1 MKKRQKAERH
11 AAPKNT
17 SLAIGILTA
26 LLLYAMLA
34 MAVTPERLDLC
45 AGDIA
50 PKTITAPRDVED
62 EIETELL
69 REAAVNAVQPSYTS
83 DETVM
88 NAVIESLREAF
99 QKVTFLAQL
108 NVDAKGMRI
117 DITPTMRHQALA
129 EIDPIKAEEAVIDS
143 AIQSDAATLQS
154 LANMSVKYVRET
166 LSAKLSEGKEAEAVS
181 KIKRDLQN
189 EGFSDELVTLA
200 GAVIT
205 EYIRPNMFL
214 DEETTEA
221 NRQKMLEEVEP
232 VIYKK
237 GQNIVRSGEVVTENQ
252 IAMLNNL
259 GMLADQLPDV
269 NLYVGVLLLLLLII
283 LIMWVYL
290 YAFEPE
296 MFAQPT
302 RIALLCVILLA
313 SVGLTMLLDVLSPYL
328 TFSALGVMLIA
339 LLMKPR
345 LALTAN
351 AVLGILIGVVA
362 SRNADLYSTAMFS
375 AMLGAAVSSPV
386 IVMMLRKRQ
395 QRSAILIT
403 GLVAGFLQMLTTFA
417 ICHITSP
424 DIHIATECAL
434 WSGAG
439 GLVSGIFCIGLQPVL
454 ESVFNL
460 VTNAK
465 LMELANP
472 NQPLLRRLMI
482 EAPGTYHHSIIV
494 ANIAEAATAAVGANA
509 LLARVGAYYHDIGKL
524 KRPMYFRE
532 NQMHDN
538 PHDRTDPRISTAI
551 LTAHTADGVELG
563 QQSRL
568 PDPIL
573 QIIGQHHGDTMVV
586 YFYDKAM
593 KQGLE
598 VDPAQFRYKGPK
610 PREKETAIV
619 MLADTVEAAARAM
632 RDSATK
638 ESMSELI
645 HKLVRGK
652 MDDGQLDDCML
663 TFRDI
668 ERICDVFTTMI
679 MGVYHER
686 IEYPNITIPP
696 RKEETE
702 HVSKDEDCLPEH
714 MLEDEE

>member
-1 MKKRQKAERH
+1 MKKRQKSNRTT
-11 AAPKNT
+11 APKNT
-17 SLAIGILTA
+17 SLFIGLLAA
-26 LLLYAMLA
+26 LALYAMLA
-34 MAVTPERLDLC
+34 MAVSPERLDLR
-45 AGDIA
+45 AGEIA
-50 PKTITAPRDVED
+50 PKTITATRDVED
-62 EIETELL
+62 EIETEYL
-69 REAAVNAVQPSYTS
+69 REAAVNAVQPSYIS

-88 NAVIESLREAF
+88 NAVIESLRDAF
-99 QKVTFLAQL
+99 QKVAFLAQL
-108 NVDAKGMRI
+108 DIDADGIQI
-117 DITPTMRHQALA
+117 DITPAVRRQALT
-129 EIDPIKAEEAVIDS
+129 ELDPVVVEDAVVDG
-143 AIQSDAATLQS
+143 AILSDAATLQT
-154 LANMSVKYVRET
+154 LGNMSVKYVRET
-166 LSAKLSEGKEAEAVS
+166 LSAKLSEGQEAKAVS

-189 EGFSDELVTLA
+189 EGSSDDLASLA

-205 EYIRPNMFL
+205 EYIEPNMFL

-221 NRQKMLEEVEP
+221 NRQKMRDEVEP

-252 IAMLNNL
+252 IAMLNSL
-259 GMLADQLPDV
+259 GMLANQLPDV

-283 LIMWVYL
+283 LIMWAYL

-296 MFAQPT
+296 MFSQPT
-302 RIALLCVILLA
+302 RIALLCVIMVA
-313 SVGLTMLLDVLSPYL
+313 SVGLTMLLDILSPYL
-328 TFSALGVMLIA
+328 TFTALGVMLVA

-345 LALTAN
+345 LALIAN
-351 AVLGILIGVVA
+351 AVLGILIGIVA
-362 SRNADLYSTAMFS
+362 SRNADLYSTAMYS
-375 AMLGAAVSSPV
+375 AMLGAAVSGPF
-386 IVMMLRKRQ
+386 IVMLLRKRQ
-395 QRSAILIT
+395 QRGEILIT
-403 GLVAGFLQMLTTFA
+403 GLIAGFLQMLTTFA
-417 ICHITSP
+417 ICHITSV
-424 DIHIATECAL
+424 DMNSATECAL

-454 ESVFNL
+454 ESTFNL

-494 ANIAEAATAAVGANA
+494 ANIAEAATAAVGANS

-524 KRPMYFRE
+524 KRPMYFSE

-538 PHDRTDPRISTAI
+538 PHDRTDPRVSTAI

-563 QQSRL
+563 QKGRL

-586 YFYDKAM
+586 YFYDKAI

-598 VDPAQFRYKGPK
+598 ADPAQFRYEGPK
-610 PREKETAIV
+610 PREKEAAIV
-619 MLADTVEAAARAM
+619 MLADTVEAGARAM

-652 MDDGQLDDCML
+652 MEDGQLDDCML

-668 ERICDVFTTMI
+668 QRICDVFTTMI

-686 IEYPNITIPP
+686 IEYPNVTIPP

-702 HVSKDEDCLPEH
+702 RVPKDEDCLPEH
-714 MLEDEE
+714 MLESDE